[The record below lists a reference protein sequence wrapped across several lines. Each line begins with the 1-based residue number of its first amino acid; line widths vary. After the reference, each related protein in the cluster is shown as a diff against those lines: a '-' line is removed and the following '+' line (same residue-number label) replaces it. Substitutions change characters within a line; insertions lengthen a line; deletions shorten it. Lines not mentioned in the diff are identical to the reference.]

1 MNINVFDTPSVETVI
16 ELDRFSKLNKLHRKT
31 VNVLRF
37 IHSLKAGK
45 NGNLRRQGH
54 LSKEE
59 ML

>member
-1 MNINVFDTPSVETVI
+1 MKINVFDTPSVETVI
-16 ELDRFSKLNKLHRKT
+16 DIDRFSKLNKLHRET

-37 IHSLKAGK
+37 IHSLKAG
-45 NGNLRRQGH
+45 NNWNLRRQGH